1 MCTFYYK
8 EQISQK
14 CLSCLLHKSIF
25 FCLFNSG
32 LEPIP
37 AVTLGTLWT
46 DLQPTAGLTQIDRQP
61 FALTFKPTAD
71 LESPFNLRNRR
82 WACFWTERQENPEI
96 SLTIMGK
103 LSKLHTERT
112 HWLNLNPR
120 LSWCGAKYLNTAPSC
135 HPPTSIGNISRSINI
150 YGRRLCYLHI
160 KHKVKWT
167 QLN

>member
-8 EQISQK
+8 EKISQK
-14 CLSCLLHKSIF
+14 CLRCLLHKSVF

-71 LESPFNLRNRR
+71 LESPFNLSYT
-82 WACFWTERQENPEI
+82 CFWTERQEKPER

-120 LSWCGAKYLNTAPSC
+120 LSWCGAGLLNTAPPC
-135 HPPTSIGNISRSINI
+135 HPPASIGNISRSINI
-150 YGRRLCYLHI
+150 YGRSLCYPHI
-160 KHKVKWT
+160 KHKVKWS